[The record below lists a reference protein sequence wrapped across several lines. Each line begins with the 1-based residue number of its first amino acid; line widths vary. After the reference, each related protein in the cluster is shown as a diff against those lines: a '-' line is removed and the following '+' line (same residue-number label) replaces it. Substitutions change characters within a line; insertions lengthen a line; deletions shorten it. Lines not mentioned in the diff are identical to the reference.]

1 MHISVNTFEGSSPH
15 TRGALPSRELFSL
28 AVRIIPAYAGSTA
41 GRGSSIVAVGDH
53 PRIRGEHLIDRARE
67 KNVTGSSPHT
77 RGARPGPGR
86 GRGRGRIIPAYAGST
101 PGRSACRST
110 GWDHPRIRGEHP
122 AGRPLHVSI
131 AGSSPHTRGAR
142 PRPAT
147 VARRGRIIPAYAGST
162 TLARNAAGKAPD
174 HPRIRGEHHRLG
186 CAGDFGRG
194 SSPHTRGA
202 RRRHGSGIRLER
214 IIPAYAGSTRPT
226 GPAIRPLPDHPRI
239 RGEHERVR
247 DVRGA
252 RAGSSPHTR
261 GAPSNDSDYPERQW
275 IIPAYAGST
284 PRCTNAR
291 SSRRDHPRIRGEHDP
306 GCLRPGVS
314 GGSSPHT
321 RGAPGGFSEA
331 CSDARIIPAYAGS
344 TALRYL
350 GSTTRRD
357 HPRIRGE
364 H

>member
-1 MHISVNTFEGSSPH
+1 MDRGFVSNGSSPH
-15 TRGALPSRELFSL
+15 TRGARDPQGRPSALH
-28 AVRIIPAYAGSTA
+28 RIIPAYAGST
-41 GRGSSIVAVGDH
+41 GVGLV
-53 PRIRGEHLIDRARE
+53 ISA
-67 KNVTGSSPHT
+67 
-77 RGARPGPGR
+77 
-86 GRGRGRIIPAYAGST
+86 IP
-101 PGRSACRST
+101 
-110 GWDHPRIRGEHP
+110 
-122 AGRPLHVSI
+122 
-131 AGSSPHTRGAR
+131 
-142 PRPAT
+142 
-147 VARRGRIIPAYAGST
+147 
-162 TLARNAAGKAPD
+162 
-174 HPRIRGEHHRLG
+174 
-186 CAGDFGRG
+186 
-194 SSPHTRGA
+194 
-202 RRRHGSGIRLER
+202 
-214 IIPAYAGSTRPT
+214 
-226 GPAIRPLPDHPRI
+226 PDHPRI

-344 TALRYL
+344 TLRHRCLLSRLVGSSPHTRGAHTVLLDRIPLARIIPAYA
-350 GSTTRRD
+350 GSTSPGTGSAAPETD

-364 H
+364 HPCQSLRRSSAAGSSPHTRGAPSAEPGSRPITTDHPRIRGEHPIAAKPDNLVMGSSPHTRGARRRPFRPRGRRGIIPAYAGST